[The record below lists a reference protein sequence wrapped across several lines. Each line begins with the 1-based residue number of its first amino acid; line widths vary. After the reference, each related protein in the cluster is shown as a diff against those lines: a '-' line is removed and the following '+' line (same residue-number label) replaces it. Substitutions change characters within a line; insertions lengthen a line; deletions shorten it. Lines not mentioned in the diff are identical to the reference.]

1 MRIPKNNYGISRIRL
16 SNFKSIDMLDN
27 PMEIELSDLTL
38 LCGENSSGK
47 STLLHSILLSLQALN
62 SDKNSDSTF
71 PLNGNIIK
79 LNDVQDIIHFKVLP
93 EGNYAV
99 DTAEYIV
106 SMMNE
111 KIDIGIDLITHQLPD
126 NELERTVLSLDVSL
140 IPNVD
145 LSEEAEGT
153 TFNGVKP
160 FPLNGE
166 THIKSLTNPE
176 SEIMWSKELKFT
188 NTDAF
193 IGKQVH
199 VFDSANNGEAKRF
212 DNKSWTCEMRDYTIH
227 YPDSPDD
234 KEAWD
239 LNKNNTFN
247 GVDFIS
253 GIPSKVSYTV
263 PISDF
268 LAGKITDQVRSI
280 LENYP
285 EFVEDQ
291 LFESLKGTDGFESYT
306 TDRFLDE
313 FRDTRDETFKPSV
326 LIQEATSKFCQQFE
340 ELSNE
345 QLQDHLKEFAP
356 DDINSEDKK
365 NIFSLNWNILP
376 WKSSTYKD
384 YYRDRF
390 ELATDLIKSSSQDGL
405 SEYAE
410 IFEGI
415 LYDIGASLIIDTLV
429 FYLDNDDPSLP
440 SKWNSGDD
448 IEYTEDF
455 ISDDMIADVKSDV
468 KNILSDE
475 LDQKFYIE
483 LESQLS
489 KRFNELFDTAA
500 DNIFLVE
507 SFKGKNLDTTNELT
521 DTNKLLKDIRFA
533 ATQIKY
539 IGPLRMLM
547 NYEPRV
553 DSFDKN
559 IPMGLNGE
567 HFFNFYEEIKYNK
580 VSTRDIYELQLERP
594 SWERKR
600 DNEEITIEESFNE
613 ALRYFGIA
621 DGFSTKY
628 DNESDSIIG
637 NISPTGIE
645 KTIKMKEL
653 GVGFSQLAPII
664 LLCLS
669 SKPGTSILLEQPEL
683 HLHPQV
689 QQKFADFIIEMTT
702 KNKLQIILETHSD
715 HILNRIRRR
724 IAQAK
729 LENNDPTLFNN
740 CSILFAEREN
750 GNTNFRKA
758 TLSESGT
765 YDFTDYPKGFFD
777 QGAEDAFFIL
787 KASMEEENN

>member
-1 MRIPKNNYGISRIRL
+1 MMIPSNNYGISRIRL

-79 LNDVQDIIHFKVLP
+79 LNDVKDIIHFKILP
-93 EGNYAV
+93 EGNYGV
-99 DTAEYIV
+99 DTGEYIV

-126 NELERTVLSLDVSL
+126 NELEKAVLSLDISL

-145 LSEEAEGT
+145 LREEAEGT

-160 FPLNGE
+160 FPLNGG
-166 THIKSLTNPE
+166 THIKYLTNPE
-176 SEIMWSKELKFT
+176 SEIMWSRQLKFT
-188 NTDAF
+188 DTDAF
-193 IGKQVH
+193 KGKQVH
-199 VFDSANNGEAKRF
+199 VLDSANNGEVKRF
-212 DNKSWTCEMRDYTIH
+212 DNKNWTCEMRDYTLH

-234 KEAWD
+234 YDSWD
-239 LNKNNTFN
+239 LNESNTYS
-247 GVDFIS
+247 GVDFTS
-253 GIPSKVSYTV
+253 GLPSRVSHTI

-268 LAGKITDQVRSI
+268 LAGQITDQVRSI
-280 LENYP
+280 
-285 EFVEDQ
+285 FVDYLPFIEDQ
-291 LFESLKGTDGFESYT
+291 LFESLQGVSGFESYT
-306 TDRFLDE
+306 TDQFLDE
-313 FRDTRDETFKPSV
+313 FRGGRDEIVKPSI
-326 LIQEATSKFCQQFE
+326 LIKDAFLEFYEQFE
-340 ELSNE
+340 EISKE
-345 QLQDHLKEFAP
+345 QLIDHFKEIAP
-356 DDINSEDKK
+356 DDLNYADKDK
-365 NIFSLNWNILP
+365 IFSLNWNILP
-376 WKSSTYKD
+376 WKSSMYKD
-384 YYRDRF
+384 YYRDRVD
-390 ELATDLIKSSSQDGL
+390 LATDLIKSSMEDGL

-415 LYDIGASLIIDTLV
+415 LYDIGASLIVDILYDT
-429 FYLDNDDPSLP
+429 LDNDNPYDIESTEDYI
-440 SKWNSGDD
+440 GDD
-448 IEYTEDF
+448 LIDE
-455 ISDDMIADVKSDV
+455 VKSVV
-468 KNILSDE
+468 KKILDDE

-489 KRFNELFDTAA
+489 KRFNELFDTSA

-507 SFKGKNLDTTNELT
+507 SFKGKNRDTTRQELT
-521 DTNKLLKDIRFA
+521 DTNKLLKDLRFA

-539 IGPLRMLM
+539 IGPLRMLT

-553 DSFDKN
+553 DSFDEN

-580 VSTRDIYELQLERP
+580 VPTRDIYNDQIERP
-594 SWERKR
+594 SWEKKR
-600 DNEEITIEESFNE
+600 DNKEITIEESFND
-613 ALRYFGIA
+613 ALTYFGIA

-637 NISPTGIE
+637 NISPTGIK

-787 KASMEEENN
+787 KASMEE